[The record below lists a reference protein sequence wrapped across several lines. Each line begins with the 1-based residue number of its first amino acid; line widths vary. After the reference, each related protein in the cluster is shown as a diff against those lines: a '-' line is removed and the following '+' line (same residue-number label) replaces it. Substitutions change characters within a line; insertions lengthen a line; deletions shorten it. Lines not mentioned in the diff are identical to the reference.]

1 MVLRIPPPPKLWKK
15 KYKWAFEHVY
25 LWPKEVIS
33 SATENITI
41 CPNLRGTVTQKSQ
54 VQNPIK
60 LFSWYCWK
68 NRISQTRISYSI
80 TTNGGQLSRPV
91 VYLLQVAI

>member
-1 MVLRIPPPPKLWKK
+1 MVLGIPPTPLNKK
-15 KYKWAFEHVY
+15 NYKWAFQHVY

-41 CPNLRGTVTQKSQ
+41 CPKIWDLRVTLTQKSQ

-68 NRISQTRISYSI
+68 NRISQTRD
-80 TTNGGQLSRPV
+80 
-91 VYLLQVAI
+91 LLFNHN